1 MIKNILII
9 VALLFI
15 CYLIYIE
22 HKRKKKIE
30 EMIEILK
37 DIKKGK
43 SQQKLLASKSNSM
56 SEVIY
61 LINEIVEEKN
71 IQIELLEKE
80 KDGNKKLLTSLAHDL
95 RTPLTILIGYMD
107 AIHKKV
113 VEGEEK
119 QNYFEIARS
128 KSYQLKQYVDRL
140 FEWSKLYSNEY
151 KIYKEYID
159 ISDLTRR
166 ILIDWIPVFEES
178 GIDYKID
185 IPEYEINI
193 NMDIRAYETLLLN
206 IIQNVIDHS
215 RCNNII
221 IELTNSDDSIMMRIK
236 DDGIGISEE
245 ELIHIFDRLYKID
258 TSRRTSGN
266 GLGLSIVKQ
275 IIENLG
281 GNVMV
286 NSELNQ
292 GMELKIRIPKNSR

>member
-15 CYLIYIE
+15 WYLIYKE

-43 SQQKLLASKSNSM
+43 SQQKLLASESNSM